1 MAGACAS
8 EANGKPKATTDKRER
23 RSLFMDTEVKKSTAY
38 CLITCRDLC
47 PKFVAELVGALFC
60 GFESCLE

>member
-23 RSLFMDTEVKKSTAY
+23 RSLFMDAEVKNQQRIVS
-38 CLITCRDLC
+38 L
-47 PKFVAELVGALFC
+47 LVGI
-60 GFESCLE
+60 